1 MKISFVRP
9 LPHLSGTY
17 IGKNI
22 WIKNNTNATAY
33 KEYLKDILDT
43 YQNCN
48 MFYTDASNTGG

>member
-1 MKISFVRP
+1 MTYIYKVYIFVLFSYVYMCPHVTKISFIRP

-33 KEYLKDILDT
+33 KE
-43 YQNCN
+43 
-48 MFYTDASNTGG
+48 